1 MRGDYTHAS
10 QNNWDNG
17 NWHIIHLMEICCQ
30 GTIFSSSLVTTLM
43 SAGQNLNEKNFLLA
57 MVKIIKYNVRMI
69 TGMVKSCNQFDI
81 PWNLGSG
88 RFNHW

>member
-1 MRGDYTHAS
+1 MRGDHTHTS

-43 SAGQNLNEKNFLLA
+43 SAGQKSQQKIFLA
-57 MVKIIKYNVRMI
+57 
-69 TGMVKSCNQFDI
+69 GE
-81 PWNLGSG
+81 
-88 RFNHW
+88 NHKVQCQDDYWDG